1 MLRWQR
7 ENFHPVVCTTRV
19 ILRLTLLFQIKGALP
34 FLMNDSGDKEG
45 TQVKA

>member
-1 MLRWQR
+1 MLCWQR

-19 ILRLTLLFQIKGALP
+19 KVRFTLLFQIKGALP
-34 FLMNDSGDKEG
+34 FLMNDSGVTEG